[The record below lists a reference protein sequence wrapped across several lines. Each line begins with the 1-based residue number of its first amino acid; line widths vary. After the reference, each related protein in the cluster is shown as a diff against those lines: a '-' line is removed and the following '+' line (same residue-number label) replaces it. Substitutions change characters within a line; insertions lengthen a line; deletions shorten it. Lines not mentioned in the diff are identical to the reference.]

1 MRAML
6 AAAIAVASLQGVLSP
21 ASGATE
27 PRSVVSLNLCADELV
42 LRLAAPG
49 QVKSV
54 TWLAR
59 DSRTSTVA
67 AHPRDIPVNHGLAE
81 EIVPLSPDLVIA
93 GVYTTRMTVAFLER
107 LGIPVMDLDVP
118 TTLEAVRAQ
127 IRQVAEAL
135 GRDAAGDAMIADLDS
150 ALSDDETA
158 SESAR
163 PTALVLRPNGFTA
176 GPGSLVDT
184 LLTRAGLVNLAAEL
198 QPDGFGQLALEKI
211 VAAQPDILIL
221 NADPDAPPSM
231 AQSLLEHPALADLK
245 QSAMVV
251 TVPTR
256 LWTCAGPQLADAIT
270 ILKSAAEQARHA
282 TGKPR
287 QAP

>member
-1 MRAML
+1 ML
-6 AAAIAVASLQGVLSP
+6 AATISVASFQGALSP
-21 ASGATE
+21 AFGAAE

-59 DSRTSTVA
+59 DSRASTVA
-67 AHPRDIPVNHGLAE
+67 AQARTIPVNHGLAE

-118 TTLEAVRAQ
+118 ATLEAVRAQ

-135 GRDAAGDAMIADLDS
+135 GRDAAGEAMIADLDS
-150 ALSDDETA
+150 ALAGDRTA
-158 SESAR
+158 SEGAT

-198 QPDGFGQLALEKI
+198 QPDGFGQLALEEI

-221 NADPDAPPSM
+221 NTDPHAPPSM

-245 QSAMVV
+245 ESATVV
-251 TVPTR
+251 TVPMR
-256 LWTCAGPQLADAIT
+256 LWTCAGPQLADAMA

-282 TGKPR
+282 SGNAR
-287 QAP
+287 RAP